1 MFYRDNWL
9 SWTYDGGAEYGPKLH
24 PTADFKFIL
33 RNVITRPIKSYY
45 EELLE
50 NARALTEKFT
60 GPFDLLFSGGLDSEV
75 ILRVYKDLKIPLNV
89 YVCKYEND
97 YNYIEFN
104 QALDI
109 CRNIGVTPT
118 IINFNLQQFYEND
131 AYDIWTKVY
140 AVSSGWLP
148 HLKMTEYLDNIPI
161 LGSGEPYFR
170 RTNKDL
176 TTKYPWVFE
185 LDEQSHHSAV
195 YHRTIGRTV
204 ITDWYEYS
212 PEVIISYMKLP
223 YVRELLNDSVPGKL
237 STNSSKA
244 LIHKAFWPDIKNRE
258 SLIGFEGKD
267 PTLNEFDVQPFMIE
281 FEKKYMIDLSGQLPR
296 AMAPAKTEIW
306 TEEELTSLIY
316 SK

>member
-9 SWTYDGGAEYGPKLH
+9 LWTYDGGQEYGPKLN
-24 PTADFKFIL
+24 PKSNFKFIL
-33 RNVITRPIKSYY
+33 RNVITRPVKTYY
-45 EELLE
+45 EELLD
-50 NARALTEKFT
+50 NAKALTEKLQ
-60 GPFDLLFSGGLDSEV
+60 GPFDLLFSGGIDSEV

-104 QALDI
+104 QALDTCNNLDI
-109 CRNIGVTPT
+109 TPK
-118 IINFNLQQFYEND
+118 IIDFNLQKFYEHD

-170 RTNKDL
+170 RTSRDL
-176 TTKYPWVFE
+176 TAQYQWVFE

-195 YHRTIGRTV
+195 YHKTIGRTV

-212 PEVIISYMKLP
+212 PEVIISYMQLP
-223 YVRELLNDSVPGKL
+223 YVQDLLNDKIPGKL
-237 STNSSKA
+237 STNSSKT
-244 LIHKAFWPDIKNRE
+244 LIHRAYWPDIKDRM

-267 PTLNEFDVQPFMIE
+267 PSANQTDVQPFMID
-281 FEKKYMIDLSGQLPR
+281 FEKKYMIDFSKDKPK
-296 AMAPAKTEIW
+296 AVAPAKTEVW
-306 TEEELTSLIY
+306 SVPELTSLIY